1 MQWFEV
7 DRKGLG
13 KLLERRGFGFVLF
26 ELVQNALDTAAKV
39 ITVDFHKVPRS
50 PYATISVEDDDPT
63 GFKRL
68 TDAWTLFAES
78 DKKVDPTLRGRW
90 NLGEKLVLALCKT
103 ARIESTTGTVVFDE
117 KGRHRNR
124 CAPRTA
130 GSRFYGELRCSQ
142 EDYEA
147 ACEDF
152 KALIVPKGVDLRF
165 NGDTLSWREPVTTF
179 KAPLVTLIANSEG
192 ALMKTTRQALVDVYE
207 PRSGEVGTLYELGI
221 PVMETQDKFHYDVR
235 QKIPL
240 GFERDNVPPVY
251 LADLRAHVL
260 NETAELLDKEEATH
274 EWVSEALGRKNVEP
288 DAVDRVLD
296 LRFGKKHAIWDPT
309 DKEANNRL
317 IAEGY
322 TVIHGRTFSRAVWEN
337 IRLGKTK
344 PSGKIS
350 PTPKPYSNDPNAP
363 EVHVLSDEEMT
374 QEMREFRDWA
384 EHVSY
389 LGIDMLVRIRLVN
402 TTNNFAACFGH
413 GCPLDINVRKTK
425 NLFQNWSHHK
435 MAWLQLLIHELAHYY
450 ADNHLSDDYHQAC
463 CKVGAR
469 LALCKEKL

>member
-26 ELVQNALDTAAKV
+26 ELVQNALDTRAKTV
-39 ITVDFHKVPRS
+39 TVDFQRIPGS
-50 PYATISVEDDDPT
+50 PYASISVEDDDPD

-68 TDAWTLFAES
+68 TDAWMLFAES
-78 DKKVDPTLRGRW
+78 EKKDKPELRGRW
-90 NLGEKLVLALCKT
+90 NLGEKLVLALCRT

-142 EDYEA
+142 DDFET
-147 ACEDF
+147 ACEQF
-152 KALIVPKGVDLRF
+152 KALIVPKGVHLKF
-165 NGDTLSWREPVTTF
+165 NGGALSRRDTVTEF
-179 KAPLVTLIANSEG
+179 KASLSTVVSNEDGVLRPTV
-192 ALMKTTRQALVDVYE
+192 RQTFVDVYE
-207 PRSGEVGTLYELGI
+207 PRSDEVGMLYELGI

-240 GFERDNVPPVY
+240 GFERDNVPPSY
-251 LADLRAHVL
+251 LADLRALVL
-260 NETAELLDKEEATH
+260 NETAGLLDKEEATH
-274 EWVSEALGRKNVEP
+274 EWVSEALGRKVVEP

-296 LRFGKKHAIWDPT
+296 LRFGKKRAIWDPT

-317 IAEGY
+317 VSEGY
-322 TVIHGRTFSRAVWEN
+322 TVIHGRTFSKSAWEN
-337 IRLGKTK
+337 IRQGKTK
-344 PSGKIS
+344 SSGKIS

-363 EVHVLSDEEMT
+363 EVHVLDDKEMT
-374 QEMREFRDWA
+374 QEMRDVRDWA
-384 EHVSY
+384 EHVAY
-389 LGIDMLVRIRLVN
+389 LGLDALVSVRMVS
-402 TTNNFAACFGH
+402 TTNNFVACFGH

-425 NLFQNWSHHK
+425 KMFQNWAAQKAS
-435 MAWLQLLIHELAHYY
+435 WLQLLIHELAHYY
-450 ADNHLSDDYHQAC
+450 AMNHLSDDYHQAC
-463 CKVGAR
+463 CKIGAR